1 MENEEIKGQTGD
13 TPTSEES
20 LNASIL
26 FAKALSFILK
36 NGEGIVVD
44 IIDGM
49 NFNQDV
55 KKVIVFKFSDRIH
68 IYKCDED
75 IKEGTVV
82 HLEQDGQE
90 EEK

>member
-1 MENEEIKGQTGD
+1 MENEEIKGKVGG

-44 IIDGM
+44 ITEGI
-49 NFNQDV
+49 NLAEEV
-55 KKVIVFKFSDRIH
+55 KKVVVFKFSDKIH

-75 IKEGTVV
+75 IAEGTAVN
-82 HLEQDGQE
+82 LQQE
-90 EEK
+90 GE

>member
-1 MENEEIKGQTGD
+1 MENEEIKGQVGGL
-13 TPTSEES
+13 PTADES

-44 IIDGM
+44 VSDDI
-49 NFNQDV
+49 NLAQDV
-55 KKVIVFKFSDRIH
+55 KKVVVFKFTDKIH

-75 IKEGTVV
+75 IAEGTAVN
-82 HLEQDGQE
+82 LQQDQE
-90 EEK
+90 

>member
-1 MENEEIKGQTGD
+1 MENEEIKGQVGGL
-13 TPTSEES
+13 PTADES

-44 IIDGM
+44 VNEGM

-75 IKEGTVV
+75 ITEGTVV
-82 HLEQDGQE
+82 HLEQDE
-90 EEK
+90 E

>member
-1 MENEEIKGQTGD
+1 MENEEIKGKQGGI
-13 TPTSEES
+13 PTSEES

-44 IIDGM
+44 VNDNL
-49 NFNQDV
+49 NFAPEV
-55 KKVIVFKFSDRIH
+55 KKVVVFKFSDKIH

-75 IKEGTVV
+75 IAEGTAVN
-82 HLEQDGQE
+82 LQQDE
-90 EEK
+90 E